1 MLYHMQ
7 RHDTAFVTAY
17 RTDPTDFTK
26 CMPNHSQNPSNQS
39 RNKQLKSY
47 LLQKRY
53 GVTSVIGSYV
63 EGFGTKAAK
72 EVKEHSFFVV
82 NLEDDE
88 SFRDEIFKLSEFYC
102 QDSFLFVYRGAQE
115 AFLVGT
121 NKDEFPGYGKEA
133 QQGPFVVGEEA
144 EFMSRVGN
152 RPVHFQEGL
161 ETKASKQNNTKYLI
175 SNLAKKVEREMKGD
189 S

>member
-1 MLYHMQ
+1 MCKPKHLIGEQMKKILNEWNKFLLLEKSASRMLYHMQ

-72 EVKEHSFFVV
+72 EVK
-82 NLEDDE
+82 
-88 SFRDEIFKLSEFYC
+88 
-102 QDSFLFVYRGAQE
+102 
-115 AFLVGT
+115 
-121 NKDEFPGYGKEA
+121 
-133 QQGPFVVGEEA
+133 
-144 EFMSRVGN
+144 
-152 RPVHFQEGL
+152 
-161 ETKASKQNNTKYLI
+161 
-175 SNLAKKVEREMKGD
+175 
-189 S
+189 